1 MKKVFHFNAN
11 ENNDKE
17 KHIKFDLCYATIK
30 FKEYLLQRRIRKPI
44 DHLLSVC

>member
-17 KHIKFDLCYATIK
+17 NILNLTYATIK